1 VAVEDAGTD
10 PASGRSES
18 EPAPDIPPSL
28 PPWAAFAFRDYRILW
43 FSSVASLITM
53 QLRMLVA
60 GVWLYDATGSGVQ
73 LGMLGVVQLA
83 VQLPGILYG
92 GALADQMDRKK
103 LIALTQSASFV
114 VIAILAA
121 LMAADALAP
130 WHIYASTAFLGLT
143 SMLGNPARS
152 ALTAN
157 LVPRSHLMHAV
168 TANTATFQ
176 IGAIL
181 APLAFAAAVTRFGMT
196 PTFVLAAVIAIPAFL
211 MPLMIRTQGMPIDR
225 QGEGSMVRRIVEGF
239 HYVRVHPILP
249 GLYIM
254 DVGVTIVSHYRL
266 ILPMIADKMFRAGA
280 GAVGILNAA
289 NSSGGVLGTFAVLSL
304 TRFRAK
310 GMLVVYATLIY
321 TLLLIVFGLNTWLW
335 LGTIIII
342 GMGASDA
349 IGMTT
354 RQTTV
359 QLTTTDNMRGRA
371 VSFSSMSAMSAN
383 NLGTFEVGYMSE
395 QIGAGN
401 TMILGGVIGAVVVLA
416 MWVLVRGMREYRY
429 P

>member
-1 VAVEDAGTD
+1 VAVEDAGTE
-10 PASGRSES
+10 PASDRVPDES
-18 EPAPDIPPSL
+18 HTATPPSL
-28 PPWAAFAFRDYRILW
+28 PPWAAFAFSDYRILW
-43 FSSVASLITM
+43 ISSVSSLITM

-60 GVWLYDATGSGVQ
+60 GVWLYDETGSGVQ

-83 VQLPGILYG
+83 VQLPGTLYG

-103 LIALTQSASFV
+103 LIALTQSFSFV
-114 VIAILAA
+114 VIALLAV
-121 LMAADALAP
+121 LMATENLAP
-130 WHIYASTAFLGLT
+130 WHIYASTAFLGIT

-157 LVPRSHLMHAV
+157 LVPRTHLMHAV

-181 APLAFAAAVTRFGMT
+181 APLAFAGAVTRFGMT
-196 PTFVLAAVIAIPAFL
+196 PTFALAAVFAVPAFV
-211 MPLMIRTQGMPIDR
+211 MPLLIRTQGVPMDR
-225 QGEGSMVRRIVEGF
+225 QDEGSMVRRIIEGF
-239 HYVRVHPILP
+239 HYVRRHPILP

-254 DVGVTIVSHYRL
+254 DMGVTIVSHYRL

-289 NSSGGVLGTFAVLSL
+289 NSFGGVIGTFAVLSL

-310 GMLVVYATLIY
+310 GMLVVYATLVY
-321 TLLLIVFGLNTWLW
+321 AVLLIAFGFNTWLW

-359 QLTTTDNMRGRA
+359 QLTTSDNMRGRA

-383 NLGTFEVGYMSE
+383 NLGTFEVGFMSE
-395 QIGAGN
+395 QIGAGP
-401 TMILGGVIGAVVVLA
+401 TMILGGVIGVVVVLA
-416 MWVLVRGMREYRY
+416 MWGLVRGMREYRY